1 MNFSTKVATAL
12 PALLLQ
18 LQIVHC
24 LGQSFDSTVADGV
37 QDRWL
42 RHPA

>member
-1 MNFSTKVATAL
+1 MPFSAKVATAL

-18 LQIVHC
+18 LQMVHC
-24 LGQSFDSTVADGV
+24 LSQIFDSTVV